1 MLRLVRI
8 VYKLKSLWSVL
19 AALLVGAI
27 LIIIS
32 GSNPIS
38 AYKELF
44 VGAFFDYYGFAT
56 TLVKLSPI
64 LLCGLSVLLP
74 LRVGLFNIGAE
85 GQIYLGALFT
95 TVTALYL
102 PEMPTWLH
110 LSICIG
116 AGMLGGAVWAAIPGY
131 LKAFHGT
138 NEVIITLLMN
148 YVGIDL
154 VSYFVSG
161 PMMAE
166 GAPYP
171 YSPAIRE
178 DLWLPLLMP
187 RTDAHVGAAVSLAL
201 AMATIIFFRFT
212 SFGFAFDS
220 VGKNP
225 TAARYAGIAVRR
237 TIFVSMAVGGA
248 LAGLAGTFE
257 VLGLK
262 YRLFHHFSA
271 GYGFDGIVV
280 AFLASANPVWLP
292 IAALFLSGLKAG
304 ANIMQRAVGV
314 ETTVV
319 EAIQG
324 LVVIFIAAGLAVKY
338 DESIWARLLRGRR
351 AVQAQLKN
359 MQAKENEQN

>member
-1 MLRLVRI
+1 MLRFVRI
-8 VYKLKSLWSVL
+8 LYKLKSLWSVL

-38 AYKELF
+38 AYRELF
-44 VGAFFDYYGFAT
+44 IGAFFDYYGFAT

-64 LLCGLSVLLP
+64 LLAGLSVLLP

-95 TVTALYL
+95 TIAALYL

-110 LSICIG
+110 FSICIG
-116 AGMLGGAVWAAIPGY
+116 AGMLGGAIWAAIPGY

-187 RTDAHVGAAVSLAL
+187 RTDAHIGAAVSVAL
-201 AMATIIFFRFT
+201 AVAMIIFFRYT
-212 SFGFAFDS
+212 SFGFAFDA

-237 TIFVSMAVGGA
+237 TIFISMAVGGA

-262 YRLFHHFSA
+262 YRLFHHFSV

-280 AFLASANPVWLP
+280 AFLASASPVWLP
-292 IAALFLSGLKAG
+292 ISALFLSGLKAG

-324 LVVIFIAAGLAVKY
+324 LVVIFIAAGLAFKY
-338 DESIWARLLRGRR
+338 DESVWARLLRRR
-351 AVQAQLKN
+351 SAIQAQLKN
-359 MQAKENEQN
+359 TQTKENEQN